1 MPTSYPIPFSSLS
14 LFNVLYNVY
23 LAHHAKAQRYHVDL
37 LFCVTILSQIEYF
50 ANAGSHT
57 IIHALCTGQKL
68 YCDTYTVYMYI
79 QSDGYMKGS

>member
-1 MPTSYPIPFSSLS
+1 MD
-14 LFNVLYNVY
+14 LYF
-23 LAHHAKAQRYHVDL
+23 H
-37 LFCVTILSQIEYF
+37 VTILSQIEYF

-57 IIHALCTGQKL
+57 IIYALCAGQQL